1 MSEELE
7 KASERRLGRSEIGTG
22 TGVEKNPLNL
32 SASWYIA
39 MLSKELGKKPKA
51 IELFAQSLVAWRDEK
66 GKPVLM
72 ERFCSHMGA
81 SLALGEVKEGC
92 LQCPFHHWRYD
103 NSGECVSI
111 PEIDHI
117 PPTARQAI
125 YVTQE
130 RYGYIWVWY
139 GTQTPLFSLPEFPPA
154 EDKQHY
160 MSLSLTFNA
169 KTSALQILENA
180 YDYRHAV
187 TVHNA
192 PLISTEVT
200 LLDEFPLGVDKQN
213 ELSPKNEAW
222 YSILIEN
229 KIEKYG
235 GLIGSLVKILG
246 LSVEITKGQVDTWP
260 SGHLASYCN
269 DGKEAYSMLQG
280 ITPVGKNNTTGHFL
294 FAIKKTGFF
303 LLDILL
309 YAVFSRLN
317 KLIFEEDV
325 PIWNTLN
332 NDRRGV
338 YIKHDRPVLKLREFY
353 QSWVDKVEI

>member
-1 MSEELE
+1 MVSEFE
-7 KASERRLGRSEIGTG
+7 KASERKLTRSEK
-22 TGVEKNPLNL
+22 GVEKNPLNL

-39 MLSKELGKKPKA
+39 MPSKELGKKPKA
-51 IELFAQSLVAWRDEK
+51 IELFALPLVAWRDEK
-66 GKPVLM
+66 GNPVIM

-103 NSGECVSI
+103 DSGKCVSI

-139 GTQTPLFSLPEFPPA
+139 GTQTPLFPMPEFPPA

-160 MSLSLTFNA
+160 MSLYLTFNT
-169 KTSALQILENA
+169 KTTVLRVLENA

-187 TVHNA
+187 TVHKA
-192 PLISTEVT
+192 PLTSAEVT
-200 LLDEFPLGVDKQN
+200 LLDELPLGVGEPS
-213 ELSPKNEAW
+213 ELRTKNEAW

-229 KIEKYG
+229 KLKRYSG
-235 GLIGSLVKILG
+235 PIGSLAKFLG
-246 LSVEITKGQVDTWP
+246 LSVETLIGQVDSWP
-260 SGHLASYCN
+260 SGHLGSYFTN
-269 DGKEAYSMLQG
+269 DKETFSMLQG
-280 ITPVGKNNTTGHFL
+280 ITPVGENNTTGHFL
-294 FAIKKTGFF
+294 FVMKKTGS
-303 LLDILL
+303 LWLDILSR
-309 YAVFSRLN
+309 AVFSWQN
-317 KLIFEEDV
+317 KHIFEDDV

-332 NDRRGV
+332 DDRGGAYV
-338 YIKHDRPVLKLREFY
+338 KHDRPVLKLREFY